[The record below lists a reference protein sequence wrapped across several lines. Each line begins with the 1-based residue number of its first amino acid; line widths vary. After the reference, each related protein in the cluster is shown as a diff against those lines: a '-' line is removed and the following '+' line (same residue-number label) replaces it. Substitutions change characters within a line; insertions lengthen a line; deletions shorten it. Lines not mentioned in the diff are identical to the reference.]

1 MLKKIR
7 ERLEA
12 FAEKLSYK
20 HMLILAGVTSLLLS
34 VLVYSII
41 SKATVPA
48 KTAESP
54 AANMVTVVVAAED
67 IAPRTI
73 LKENMLK
80 LVELPENAV
89 PYDALTDISMVVN
102 VPASV
107 QIMKDDVVTER
118 KVYADVRMAGFVG
131 MIPPDCR
138 AMSIKVSDVT
148 GVAGFAQP
156 GDYVDIMVVAGDKG
170 DGLINSNIVLQN
182 VLLLAVNKTG
192 PDTYETAEAK
202 EGNPN
207 QSGTD
212 GATGSVQATTR
223 GAVDTATVAVTP
235 RQMMELA
242 AAAEKGTIYLVLR
255 PYQPKNNYVFD
266 TKYTTVNKK
275 VGTPAYQGPPS
286 IAPPRAASS
295 SGSSGGSS
303 GGVEVIRGN
312 SSSREGR

>member
-107 QIMKDDVVTER
+107 QIMKDDV
-118 KVYADVRMAGFVG
+118 
-131 MIPPDCR
+131 C
-138 AMSIKVSDVT
+138 
-148 GVAGFAQP
+148 
-156 GDYVDIMVVAGDKG
+156 
-170 DGLINSNIVLQN
+170 
-182 VLLLAVNKTG
+182 LLYTS
-192 PDTYETAEAK
+192 P
-202 EGNPN
+202 
-207 QSGTD
+207 S
-212 GATGSVQATTR
+212 
-223 GAVDTATVAVTP
+223 P
-235 RQMMELA
+235 R
-242 AAAEKGTIYLVLR
+242 
-255 PYQPKNNYVFD
+255 D
-266 TKYTTVNKK
+266 
-275 VGTPAYQGPPS
+275 
-286 IAPPRAASS
+286 
-295 SGSSGGSS
+295 
-303 GGVEVIRGN
+303 
-312 SSSREGR
+312 